1 MPATLRQLIE
11 TRLRESTL
19 FAEVSG
25 AADLAAIRAN
35 RITNKGAYVIR
46 KRRSSTGNNASQS
59 ALQTRTHQLSIF
71 LVVHNVKSARGSDA
85 DDDNELLSI
94 EVEQLLLGWVPDA
107 AYNPLEFVSNQIV
120 SFSNNFLIAEDI
132 YQTKS
137 IVRGLNYGI
146 V

>member
-11 TRLRESTL
+11 ARLRESSL

-25 AADLAAIRAN
+25 AADLASIRAN
-35 RITNKGAYVIR
+35 RVTNKGAYVIR
-46 KRRSSTGNNASQS
+46 RRRSSTGNNASQS
-59 ALQTRTHQLSIF
+59 TLQTRTHQLSIF

-85 DDDNELLSI
+85 DDDNELLSL
-94 EVEQLLLGWVPDA
+94 EVERLLLGWTPA
-107 AYNPLEFVSNQIV
+107 AGYDPFEFVSNQIV

-137 IVRGLNYGI
+137 IMRGLNHGI